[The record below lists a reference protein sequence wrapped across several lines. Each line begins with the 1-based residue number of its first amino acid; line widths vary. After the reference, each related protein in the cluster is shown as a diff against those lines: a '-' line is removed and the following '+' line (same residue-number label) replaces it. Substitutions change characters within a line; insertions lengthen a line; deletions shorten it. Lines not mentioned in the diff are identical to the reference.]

1 MSIPTRDELQLEVGS
16 QQPPD
21 QTPSEDAA
29 LVVMGDVS
37 ETTRGSIVG
46 SKFDIGAGFQYF

>member
-16 QQPPD
+16 QQTPD

>member
-1 MSIPTRDELQLEVGS
+1 MTISTRDELQLEVD
-16 QQPPD
+16 QQQTPD
-21 QTPSEDAA
+21 QTPNENAA

-37 ETTRGSIVG
+37 ETTRGSFVG